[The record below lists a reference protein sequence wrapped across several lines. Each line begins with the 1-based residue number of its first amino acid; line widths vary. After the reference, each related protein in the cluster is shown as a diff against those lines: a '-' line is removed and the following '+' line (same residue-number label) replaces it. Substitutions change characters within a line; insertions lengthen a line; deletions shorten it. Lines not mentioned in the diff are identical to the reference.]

1 MKNLRRSSNVFLCF
15 LLLTVVFFNFILCH
29 SFILYIF
36 LHWKH
41 LTCTFFHYKRFCRL
55 CLRFH
60 LSVFSAD
67 NENHTKGDSPKTSS
81 ASGPQ
86 EQLWRS
92 SQPQAQT
99 QTQTQTQA
107 QTQAQAQSQAH
118 SSVKLQIQPQNIT
131 QRNHTLSRKH
141 CHLLH
146 SSLSV
151 FLYCVVR
158 K

>member
-1 MKNLRRSSNVFLCF
+1 M
-15 LLLTVVFFNFILCH
+15 
-29 SFILYIF
+29 
-36 LHWKH
+36 
-41 LTCTFFHYKRFCRL
+41 
-55 CLRFH
+55 FH

-92 SQPQAQT
+92 SQAQAQAQAQT

-107 QTQAQAQSQAH
+107 QAQAQAQAQTQAQAQAQAQAH

-131 QRNHTLSRKH
+131 QRNHTLSRKY

-151 FLYCVVR
+151 FLYCVVCCVVFY
-158 K
+158 